1 LRSTL
6 ERRPLESGGTLSG
19 SWFREKKCHCQR
31 QLCSNTTTWHTNPAM
46 VLTKVVMDV
55 HLTAMSSSAAQD
67 VERIGDFGSGQKK
80 SAVFTMMLLPKLTG
94 HVQI

>member
-1 LRSTL
+1 
-6 ERRPLESGGTLSG
+6 
-19 SWFREKKCHCQR
+19 
-31 QLCSNTTTWHTNPAM
+31 M
-46 VLTKVVMDV
+46 VLTKVAMDV
-55 HLTAMSSSAAQD
+55 HLTVMSSSAAQV